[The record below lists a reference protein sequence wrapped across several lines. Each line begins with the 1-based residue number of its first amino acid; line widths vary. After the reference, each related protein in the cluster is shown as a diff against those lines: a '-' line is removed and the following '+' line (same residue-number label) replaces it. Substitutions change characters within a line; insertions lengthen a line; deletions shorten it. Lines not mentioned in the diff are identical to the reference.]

1 MQEENVNRNHKDT
14 VFRMLFSEKARLLEL
29 YNGLNGTDYQDENE
43 LEIYTLE
50 NAIYMGMKN
59 DVSFLL
65 VSELNLYEHQSTYN
79 PNMPLR
85 NLLYIARQYTL
96 ENAIYMGMKNDVS
109 FLLVS
114 ELNLYEHQ
122 STYNPNMPLRNLL
135 YIARQFE
142 KYVLDKSLYSTKR
155 IMLPTPSFVVF
166 YNGMQD
172 QPEKRILKLSDSYA
186 KRTKK
191 PGLELEVLQLNVNA
205 GKNRRLMERSRTL
218 REYSQYV
225 ACVRKHM
232 EREALAE
239 AVEHAVTEC
248 IQEGILRE
256 FLLNQRAEVT
266 AMSIFEY
273 DEEEEK
279 RKLRETEAVEHA
291 VTECIQEGIL
301 REFLLNQRAE
311 VTAMSIFEYDEEEE
325 KRKLRETE
333 YEFGREDGLKEGK
346 KEGLKQGKQEGLK
359 QGKEEGLKQGKQEGR
374 KEGRDELLVLAR
386 KLLAQGR
393 RGELDRALTED
404 GYLDQLLAEFGPDAG
419 GQDEKG

>member
-14 VFRMLFSEKARLLEL
+14 VFRMLFKEKARLLEL

-59 DVSFLL
+59 
-65 VSELNLYEHQSTYN
+65 
-79 PNMPLR
+79 
-85 NLLYIARQYTL
+85 A
-96 ENAIYMGMKNDVS
+96 VS

-239 AVEHAVTEC
+239 AVEHA
-248 IQEGILRE
+248 I
-256 FLLNQRAEVT
+256 
-266 AMSIFEY
+266 
-273 DEEEEK
+273 
-279 RKLRETEAVEHA
+279 
-291 VTECIQEGIL
+291 TECIQEGIL

-346 KEGLKQGKQEGLK
+346 KEGLKQGKQEG
-359 QGKEEGLKQGKQEGR
+359 
-374 KEGRDELLVLAR
+374 RDELLILAR

-404 GYLDQLLAEFGPDAG
+404 GYLDQLLAEFGLDAG

>member
-14 VFRMLFSEKARLLEL
+14 VFRMLFKEKARLLEL

-43 LEIYTLE
+43 LEI
-50 NAIYMGMKN
+50 
-59 DVSFLL
+59 
-65 VSELNLYEHQSTYN
+65 
-79 PNMPLR
+79 
-85 NLLYIARQYTL
+85 YTL

-239 AVEHAVTEC
+239 AVEHA
-248 IQEGILRE
+248 I
-256 FLLNQRAEVT
+256 
-266 AMSIFEY
+266 
-273 DEEEEK
+273 
-279 RKLRETEAVEHA
+279 
-291 VTECIQEGIL
+291 TECIQEGIL

-346 KEGLKQGKQEGLK
+346 KEGLKQGKQEG
-359 QGKEEGLKQGKQEGR
+359 
-374 KEGRDELLVLAR
+374 RDELLILAR

-404 GYLDQLLAEFGPDAG
+404 GYLDQLLAEFGLDAG

>member
-14 VFRMLFSEKARLLEL
+14 VFRMLFKEKARLLEL

-65 VSELNLYEHQSTYN
+65 
-79 PNMPLR
+79 M
-85 NLLYIARQYTL
+85 
-96 ENAIYMGMKNDVS
+96 
-109 FLLVS
+109 F

-142 KYVLDKSLYSTKR
+142 KYVQNKSLYSAKR
-155 IMLPTPSFVVF
+155 IKLPTPGFVVF
-166 YNGMQD
+166 YNGRYD
-172 QPEKRILKLSDSYA
+172 QPERCVLKLSDSFA

-191 PGLELEVLQLNVNA
+191 PRLELEVLQLNVNA
-205 GKNRRLMERSRTL
+205 GKNRDLMERCRTL
-218 REYSQYV
+218 KEYSQYV

-232 EREALAE
+232 EREPLAE
-239 AVEHAVTEC
+239 AVDHAVTEC

-256 FLLNQRAEVT
+256 FLL
-266 AMSIFEY
+266 S
-273 DEEEEK
+273 
-279 RKLRETEAVEHA
+279 
-291 VTECIQEGIL
+291 
-301 REFLLNQRAE
+301 QRAE

-346 KEGLKQGKQEGLK
+346 EEGLKQGKQEGLKQGKEEGLKQGKQEGLK

-374 KEGRDELLVLAR
+374 KEGHKELLSLAR
-386 KLLAQGR
+386 ELLAQGR
-393 RGELDRALTED
+393 RGELNRALTED
-404 GYLDQLLAEFGPDAG
+404 GYLDQLLTEFGLDAG
-419 GQDEKG
+419 WQDAKE